1 MSQVNEKV
9 LSEMSESMKKIIMLI
24 EDHKKKIVD
33 IIKEESNISI
43 AAGLKTRELPRNNS
57 INNWCESLRN

>member
-9 LSEMSESMKKIIMLI
+9 LSEMSESMKKIIILI

-43 AAGLKTRELPRNNS
+43 AAGLKTRELPHNNS
-57 INNWCESLRN
+57 INKWRESLRN